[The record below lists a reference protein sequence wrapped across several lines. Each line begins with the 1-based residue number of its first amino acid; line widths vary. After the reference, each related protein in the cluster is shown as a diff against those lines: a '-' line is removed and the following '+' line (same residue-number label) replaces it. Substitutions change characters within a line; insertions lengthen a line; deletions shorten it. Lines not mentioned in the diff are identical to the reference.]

1 MDWLSSVSMPY
12 LPRSGPGVPDL
23 RIPRR
28 AESWRIARDAVGH
41 PVERLVRQSLAVGL
55 DRQTAGGRPAF
66 RSGRGWTA
74 RSRRGRMARRGER
87 SRGRSRASASSPEPP
102 RSCPSSAA
110 GSRRRATSRVRLLWW
125 TSART
130 RADPSASPGRGA
142 IGVLWDESIAATLFD
157 AAQSTARTAGL
168 PLISLPI
175 KRQEEFGAAIQR
187 AARER
192 ARGLL
197 VLTSP
202 LVVSSREPI
211 ARTAR

>member
-1 MDWLSSVSMPY
+1 M
-12 LPRSGPGVPDL
+12 
-23 RIPRR
+23 
-28 AESWRIARDAVGH
+28 
-41 PVERLVRQSLAVGL
+41 
-55 DRQTAGGRPAF
+55 
-66 RSGRGWTA
+66 
-74 RSRRGRMARRGER
+74 
-87 SRGRSRASASSPEPP
+87 
-102 RSCPSSAA
+102 
-110 GSRRRATSRVRLLWW
+110 WW

-211 ARTAR
+211 ARTAREHRLPSICAFLVYADAGGLLAYGPDLGDMWRRKAFFVDQIGDPAAEPHALPLRIER